1 MMSIWTQHLSDPEEI
16 DKFQQGLLHAR
27 WIFDRQRE
35 ILDQIEK
42 SIENQET
49 KSSVYDT
56 PNWDYKQADA
66 NGSKRMIRK
75 LKQLI
80 NLDHKEQHDR

>member
-1 MMSIWTQHLSDPEEI
+1 MSIWTQHLSDPEEI

-49 KSSVYDT
+49 KSSV
-56 PNWDYKQADA
+56 
-66 NGSKRMIRK
+66 
-75 LKQLI
+75 
-80 NLDHKEQHDR
+80 